1 MRSRSTLSAMTMADA
16 IGHAAMFELLIIV
29 AVTIRAV
36 TLMRPASASAS
47 ADIIT
52 MAAMVLAVMD
62 LLTTDSEATDSEVT
76 GLEVTGLEAGLA
88 DTAAVTTTE
97 LVRGHSE

>member
-16 IGHAAMFELLIIV
+16 IGHAAMFELPIIV
-29 AVTIRAV
+29 VVTIRAV
-36 TLMRPASASAS
+36 TLMRPASSSAS

-52 MAAMVLAVMD
+52 MAAMVLAGMD
-62 LLTTDSEATDSEVT
+62 LLTTDSEVT

>member
-36 TLMRPASASAS
+36 TFMRPASASS
-47 ADIIT
+47 DIIT

-88 DTAAVTTTE
+88 DTAAVTTTK

>member
-1 MRSRSTLSAMTMADA
+1 MTMADA
-16 IGHAAMFELLIIV
+16 IGHAAMFELPIMV
-29 AVTIRAV
+29 VVTIRAV
-36 TLMRPASASAS
+36 TLMRPASSSAS

-62 LLTTDSEATDSEVT
+62 LLTTDSEAM
-76 GLEVTGLEAGLA
+76 GLEVMDLEAGL

-97 LVRGHSE
+97 LVRGHLGVRK

>member
-36 TLMRPASASAS
+36 TFMRPASAS

-76 GLEVTGLEAGLA
+76 GLEAGLA